1 MNHTMNLEI
10 HKMNNDLVVVL
21 VVQIRMVDN
30 LEVVVHNNSQ
40 IIIMDKMDIQMV
52 PVDLVGQEAPE
63 DLLVAQVDLV
73 VKEG

>member
-1 MNHTMNLEI
+1 
-10 HKMNNDLVVVL
+10 MNNDLVVVL